1 MANLLNNLQVD
12 EKCDI
17 YVLNKN
23 AYDNEIKYKQLIEEK
38 DKSINTLTTAN
49 EKINK
54 QHQLMIEKYNR
65 CLKNI
70 EMYEKKVNTL
80 EKNGGPAKINVL

>member
-1 MANLLNNLQVD
+1 
-12 EKCDI
+12 
-17 YVLNKN
+17 
-23 AYDNEIKYKQLIEEK
+23 
-38 DKSINTLTTAN
+38 
-49 EKINK
+49 
-54 QHQLMIEKYNR
+54 MIEKYNR